1 MITID
6 TNILLRYLLD
16 DDKLQSKLAST
27 LILGYEPVLID
38 DVVLVES
45 IWTLKGMRYSLDK
58 ESILKVLNSLFE
70 EPNIF
75 FESEQAVWRSLNYF
89 RNTKPINSG
98 GKRKEAEFS
107 DALIVNKARYV
118 ADKKDSIF
126 AGAYTFDI
134 AAQQIP
140 GTKKP

>member
-1 MITID
+1 
-6 TNILLRYLLD
+6 
-16 DDKLQSKLAST
+16 
-27 LILGYEPVLID
+27 
-38 DVVLVES
+38 LVES
-45 IWTLKGMRYSLDK
+45 IWTLKGKLYRLDK
-58 ESILKVLNSLFE
+58 KSILKVLNSLFE

-89 RNTKPINSG
+89 RNAKPIKSG

-126 AGAYTFDI
+126 GGAYTFDI

>member
-6 TNILLRYLLD
+6 TNVLLRYLLD
-16 DDKLQSKLAST
+16 DHKLQSKLASN
-27 LILGYEPVLID
+27 LILSGGPVLIT
-38 DVVLVES
+38 DVVLAES
-45 IWTLKGMRYSLDK
+45 IWTLKGKRYSLDK
-58 ESILKVLNSLFE
+58 ESILKVVNSLFE

-75 FESEQAVWRSLNYF
+75 FESGQAVWRSLNDF
-89 RNTKPINSG
+89 RNAKPIKSG
-98 GKRKEAEFS
+98 GKRKEADFP

-118 ADKKDSIF
+118 ADKTDSKF
-126 AGAYTFDI
+126 EGAYTFDV

>member
-1 MITID
+1 M
-6 TNILLRYLLD
+6 
-16 DDKLQSKLAST
+16 DKK
-27 LILGYEPVLID
+27 
-38 DVVLVES
+38 
-45 IWTLKGMRYSLDK
+45 
-58 ESILKVLNSLFE
+58 SILKVLNSLFE

-89 RNTKPINSG
+89 RNAKPIKSG
-98 GKRKEAEFS
+98 GKRKAAEFS